1 MFPLQEVLS
10 HYLYTSIRSCMSSTA
25 ETLTQ
30 SLRQLHA
37 HRILEDIASRS
48 QLRKRLE
55 ARNMGMKLGG
65 QDFAEAK

>member
-1 MFPLQEVLS
+1 
-10 HYLYTSIRSCMSSTA
+10 MSSTA